1 MPTVCPSRT
10 MRARRVSLCPVATFA
25 PSTKKVARTRC
36 SASASST
43 ASVQRPFG
51 PSSKVR
57 ATAGTA
63 GEPRTNTSR
72 RRLPS
77 GRRTPGT
84 PQAASATAATVART
98 LPLDA
103 RDPVA
108 VEVDLHRR
116 PAVLP
121 VRPHGRVEGRRPMR
135 RRIAER
141 HQHLVA
147 RHADVDDPLVDELPD
162 PIARA
167 LRVPGSLALARRLL
181 RGGVVADAHE
191 LRVRVFGEEE
201 AVETLIH
208 GEHLVAVLEDEGDR
222 RMTGGLELHALA
234 AHLEDLDPRPERDE
248 RALQVVRV
256 AHLGLLV
263 PHVAAEVPR
272 LARHRMRDAR
282 TLAGARQR
290 ERAERYEGAHLFSHH
305 TSSSACRV
313 RSPTNFWRRDQFS
326 LARRAS
332 RGVCAAHGVRL
343 ASRAC
348 TRPESGPT
356 TRFSSRLPS
365 R

>member
-121 VRPHGRVEGRRPMR
+121 VRPHGRIEGRRPMR

-147 RHADVDDPLVDELPD
+147 RHTCVNDPLLDELLD

-167 LRVPGSLALARRLL
+167 LGRFGSLTLACRLPL
-181 RGGVVADAHE
+181 SAIVAGAHE
-191 LRVRVFGEEE
+191 LRAGVLGEEE
-201 AVETLIH
+201 AVEVLIH
-208 GEHLVAVLEDEGDR
+208 GKHLVAPLEHEGDR
-222 RMTGGLELHALA
+222 GVTGGLELHALA
-234 AHLEDLDPRPERDE
+234 AHLEDLDARPERD
-248 RALQVVRV
+248 
-256 AHLGLLV
+256 
-263 PHVAAEVPR
+263 
-272 LARHRMRDAR
+272 
-282 TLAGARQR
+282 
-290 ERAERYEGAHLFSHH
+290 
-305 TSSSACRV
+305 
-313 RSPTNFWRRDQFS
+313 
-326 LARRAS
+326 
-332 RGVCAAHGVRL
+332 
-343 ASRAC
+343 
-348 TRPESGPT
+348 
-356 TRFSSRLPS
+356 
-365 R
+365 

>member
-1 MPTVCPSRT
+1 MPSVCPSRT
-10 MRARRVSLCPVATFA
+10 MRASRVSLRPVATFA
-25 PSTKKVARTRC
+25 PSTKKVAGTCC

-84 PQAASATAATVART
+84 PQAAIATAATAART
-98 LPLDA
+98 LALDA

-141 HQHLVA
+141 HTHLVE
-147 RHADVDDPLVDELPD
+147 RTADVVVPLVD
-162 PIARA
+162 
-167 LRVPGSLALARRLL
+167 V
-181 RGGVVADAHE
+181 
-191 LRVRVFGEEE
+191 
-201 AVETLIH
+201 
-208 GEHLVAVLEDEGDR
+208 
-222 RMTGGLELHALA
+222 
-234 AHLEDLDPRPERDE
+234 RPERDE
-248 RALQVVRV
+248 RTLQVVRV

-272 LARHRMRDAR
+272 LARQRMRDAR
-282 TLAGARQR
+282 TLASARQH
-290 ERAERYEGAHLFSHH
+290 ERADCYEGAQLFFPH

-313 RSPTNFWRRDQFS
+313 RPPYQFLAARS
-326 LARRAS
+326 ILARAPGTVRGLRGPRRSAS
-332 RGVCAAHGVRL
+332 VARV
-343 ASRAC
+343 
-348 TRPESGPT
+348 
-356 TRFSSRLPS
+356 
-365 R
+365 